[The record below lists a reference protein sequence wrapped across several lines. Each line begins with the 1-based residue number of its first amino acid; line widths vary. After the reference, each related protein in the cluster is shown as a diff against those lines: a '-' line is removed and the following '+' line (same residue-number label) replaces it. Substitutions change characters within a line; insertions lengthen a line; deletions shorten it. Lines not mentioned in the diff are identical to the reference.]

1 MNHNF
6 IIGPSDT
13 DSLSFCKLD
22 MSFMTKEEREL
33 LLAEINKISP
43 ECILWEDD
51 GYYTSAIA
59 LKAKNYVLYDGQTK
73 IVKGSAFKTSSKEPA
88 LRFFMDD
95 LIEEMLHENRQSELI
110 NIYHKYIKE
119 SQNIEDI
126 SRWVTKK
133 TITKAVFESS
143 RPNETKILDAVKGE
157 TIQAGDK
164 VYLWS
169 MIDGEKQKM
178 VKGQPEFYKDGTP
191 KMVPNTVLKLQ
202 KHWSKGMED
211 KEHYLGRVRST
222 LEILENVLDMTQFVD
237 YTKAKNKQLLQELLR
252 G

>member
-1 MNHNF
+1 MSYNF
-6 IIGPSDT
+6 TIGVVDT
-13 DSLSFCKLD
+13 DSISFSKAD
-22 MSFMTKEEREL
+22 MSFMTKEEREM

-88 LRFFMDD
+88 LRCFMDD
-95 LIEEMLHENRQSELI
+95 LINEMLHQNDSATLI
-110 NIYHKYIKE
+110 NIYHTYVTE

-143 RPNETKILDAVKGE
+143 RSNETKILDAVKGE
-157 TIQAGDK
+157 TIQSGDK

-169 MIDGEKQKM
+169 MIDGERQKIS
-178 VKGQPEFYKDGTP
+178 KGMPEFYKDGRP

-237 YTKAKNKQLLQELLR
+237 YTKSKNKQLLQELLR